1 MWRRVLLRNQ
11 WERPAVSLLREGRQ
25 KQVWETVLGSV
36 PQTLAQAS
44 WETAEFYILCH
55 WNLGD
60 SWIRGRISESLISI
74 IRNYLILLEMESTSD
89 QKDSLGMWVH
99 VWGYVSVCMC
109 VHVYVSINVCDCR
122 AGSGLGIGFEN
133 WILILLSFY
142 SVTVPQ
148 CPLAVR
154 WG

>member
-1 MWRRVLLRNQ
+1 
-11 WERPAVSLLREGRQ
+11 
-25 KQVWETVLGSV
+25 
-36 PQTLAQAS
+36 
-44 WETAEFYILCH
+44 
-55 WNLGD
+55 
-60 SWIRGRISESLISI
+60 
-74 IRNYLILLEMESTSD
+74 
-89 QKDSLGMWVH
+89 
-99 VWGYVSVCMC
+99 MC

-154 WG
+154 